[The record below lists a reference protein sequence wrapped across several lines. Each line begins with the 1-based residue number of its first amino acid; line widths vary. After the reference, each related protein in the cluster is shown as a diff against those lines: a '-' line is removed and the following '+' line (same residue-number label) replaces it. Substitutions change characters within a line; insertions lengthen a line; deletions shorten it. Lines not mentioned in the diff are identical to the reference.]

1 MDLAEPQEA
10 GALEG
15 SFRSRIHL
23 GDSAEKRGLW
33 PWPEKMRRKARRP
46 QRGRMALIRTW
57 DPRRTRAAL
66 SRDGRNSERKMQKT
80 GLTLKKFPQG
90 RR

>member
-33 PWPEKMRRKARRP
+33 PWPEKDEKEGQTA
-46 QRGRMALIRTW
+46 
-57 DPRRTRAAL
+57 
-66 SRDGRNSERKMQKT
+66 SERKN
-80 GLTLKKFPQG
+80 GSS
-90 RR
+90 